1 MLSISCPF
9 FLKFFFF
16 LKNKQIDTQSAFS
29 QRFCISQH
37 GISIY
42 VYVHVCNEICYIQT
56 GIDVDR
62 KIQNGT
68 LYIPVILWCE
78 PQHY

>member
-9 FLKFFFF
+9 FLKFCF
-16 LKNKQIDTQSAFS
+16 LKKNKQIDTQSAFS

-56 GIDVDR
+56 DIDVDR
-62 KIQNGT
+62 KTQNGT
-68 LYIPVILWCE
+68 LYISVILWSE

>member
-1 MLSISCPF
+1 MPKVPLARGF
-9 FLKFFFF
+9 
-16 LKNKQIDTQSAFS
+16 AY
-29 QRFCISQH
+29 QH

-42 VYVHVCNEICYIQT
+42 VYVLVCNEICYIQT

-68 LYIPVILWCE
+68 LYISVILWSE